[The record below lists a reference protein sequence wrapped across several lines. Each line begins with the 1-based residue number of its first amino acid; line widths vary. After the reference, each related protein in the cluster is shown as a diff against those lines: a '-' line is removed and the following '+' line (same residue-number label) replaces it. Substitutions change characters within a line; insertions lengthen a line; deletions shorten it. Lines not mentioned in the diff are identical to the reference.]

1 MPASNTLGT
10 QFTKFLA
17 AGGAGTVVHYL
28 LLIFQVSIMHI
39 APGPA
44 AFTGAAAGAV
54 VVYVLNYRITFAS
67 HAGHSRT
74 MPRFVALAI
83 VGASLNGGLVGL
95 LSKSGVHFL
104 SAQIAAT
111 AIVLVFNFIVSKLW
125 IFR

>member
-1 MPASNTLGT
+1 MTASNTLGT

-17 AGGAGTVVHYL
+17 VGSAGTVVHYL

-39 APGPA
+39 APGSA
-44 AFTGAAAGAV
+44 AFAGAAAGAV

-74 MPRFVALAI
+74 MPRFVALAV

-111 AIVLVFNFIVSKLW
+111 AIILVFNFIVSKLW

>member
-1 MPASNTLGT
+1 MAASNTLGT

-17 AGGAGTVVHYL
+17 VGGAGTVVHYL
-28 LLIFQVSIMHI
+28 ILIFQVSSMHI

-44 AFTGAAAGAV
+44 AFAGAAAGAV

-67 HAGHSRT
+67 HAGHAHT
-74 MPRFVALAI
+74 LPRFVAVA
-83 VGASLNGGLVGL
+83 VVAASLNGGLVGL
-95 LSKSGVHFL
+95 LTKSGVHFL
-104 SAQIAAT
+104 SAQVAAT

>member
-1 MPASNTLGT
+1 MAASNTLGT

-17 AGGAGTVVHYL
+17 VGGAGTVVHYL
-28 LLIFQVSIMHI
+28 ILIFQVSSMHI

-44 AFTGAAAGAV
+44 AFAGAAAGAV

-67 HAGHSRT
+67 HSGHART
-74 MPRFVALAI
+74 MPRFVAVAV
-83 VGASLNGGLVGL
+83 VGAFLNGGLVGL
-95 LSKSGVHFL
+95 LSKSGFHFL
-104 SAQIAAT
+104 SAQVAAT